1 MKKLITLVIAAAAIG
16 SIASGAT
23 VRNKKGIEK
32 QLTRIEAVLGDTERG
47 LTEQKRAFL
56 QDRQEVL
63 QLQLQVR
70 DAVRAAVADLGAD
83 ATEEQIKAARQ
94 AVREQY
100 KEQFAAIKEQR
111 RAAHKERKS
120 ARETPVG

>member
-1 MKKLITLVIAAAAIG
+1 MKKLVTLVIAAAAIG
-16 SIASGAT
+16 SIASAAT
-23 VRNKKGIEK
+23 ITSKRGIEK

-47 LTEQKRAFL
+47 LSEQKRAFL

-70 DAVRAAVADLGAD
+70 ETMRAAVADLGDA

-111 RAAHKERKS
+111 RAEHKERKS
-120 ARETPVG
+120 AREAPLG